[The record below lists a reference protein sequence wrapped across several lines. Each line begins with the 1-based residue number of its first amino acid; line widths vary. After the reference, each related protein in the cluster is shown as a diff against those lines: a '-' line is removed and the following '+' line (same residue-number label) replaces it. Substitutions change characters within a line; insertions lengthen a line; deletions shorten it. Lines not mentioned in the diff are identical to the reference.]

1 VAFGILIGYF
11 AKKDDARKALRELSR
26 QDFRRAAL
34 IHKETDG
41 DIHVEIPL
49 LCRRSFW
56 ITLAVTLLGGMAAML
71 VLLPHWPKMIAFG
84 TITPFQTLIL
94 TCATIGVLAAL
105 QWLRHTSYCVDQGIM
120 HDQARWLLPGESV
133 LILEAPVES
142 LQRPM
147 AMLREGEDVPPA
159 LFVMHPKR
167 ERRAEE
173 RSLEVKLS
181 PTQVLEHAQ
190 RHAKEQQVDLH
201 PPRTAE
207 LLKRIK
213 QSRQWVRQV
222 CADLTAASRLEQK
235 ATPAA
240 DWILDNEYILEGNAR
255 DVLLN
260 LPRGFYQQLPT
271 LASAPYRGLPC
282 IYGLAKNLVS
292 HNELRLDRENILAFI
307 EAHQSVRKLSI
318 GELWAI
324 PQMLRI
330 ALIESIQ
337 SLAVTALADLRERQ
351 LADFWANRLIAAN
364 RRDANQLFAILAE
377 LATAEPSPSPYF
389 GAQLVD
395 LLYDE
400 VAALSSVRS
409 WLERTHKNS
418 LHDLNQREH
427 NRLTRDQLSCGNAFT
442 SLRQLSLLDWREVF
456 ESLSQVEL
464 LLRRDPAG
472 IYPHLDFAT
481 RDRCRRAVEELAR
494 RSAQSEEQVAR
505 QVVELATEA
514 QGASPSDDRQSHV
527 GTWLVAEGRATLA
540 RLLSCR
546 EAFRYRAL
554 AWIHR
559 HHTAVYLLAISGF
572 SALFVLLISVF
583 ALLPGV
589 GQTELSPSIRLGLLL
604 LLLIPASQLAIEVV
618 NYLITRLLPPRS
630 LPKMD
635 FEETGIPDAF
645 RTLVVV
651 PMMLGNEEMIRAE
664 VEKLEIRYLANKEAN
679 LRFSLFTD
687 YTDSV
692 SLSTDR
698 DKFLLQTVIASMT
711 ELNERH
717 GGNRFILFH
726 RERIWS
732 ESEQMFIGWERK
744 RGKLEELNQL
754 IEGTRPETAPR
765 MVYVGDPEQLTEV
778 RFIITLDTDT
788 QLPHG
793 TARRM
798 VETLAHPLNQPR
810 FDAAGTI
817 MAGSYTIIQP
827 RVSPTLPSTS
837 ASIFSRLFADAVGI
851 DPYTQAVSDVYQ
863 DLSGEGTYHG
873 KGIYDVRAFSRL
885 LSGRFPEALVLSHD
899 LIEGAHVRVGLA
911 SDIELY
917 DEFPQGYR
925 SYSRRSHRWIR
936 GDWQIADWIFP
947 RVPQASG
954 KRGPNPL
961 SLLDRWKILDNL
973 RRSLLAP
980 ASLGLLLVAWF
991 ISPRVGGIA
1000 SLVVAMQ
1007 LLFHPLSQPFT
1018 MATTRKGLRYFSPPK
1033 LFHDLLRAAADAS
1046 LLPHQAMVTMD
1057 AIVRVYY
1064 RRLISRRGLLE
1075 WTAQA
1080 SFGSASRRQSLFVS
1094 GLALG
1099 SLFSAL
1105 VGWTIWHILPG
1116 TLPQASPW
1124 LALWFCSPLLALFLN
1139 LRPNEQQ
1146 RREPLPETDRRFLR
1160 QIARRTW
1167 RYFSTFVNEET
1178 SWLPPDNYQVAHQNR
1193 LAMRTSPTNIGLWLN
1208 SALAAHDSGYLTL
1221 NQVVEKLTATMSTI
1235 GRLEL
1240 YQGHLLNW
1248 YDIETLA
1255 SLEPRYVSTVD
1266 SGNLLGALWALEQ
1279 GLGEL
1284 VHAPLLDGNTFAG
1297 LADTGE
1303 LLNQAG
1309 CLAGKKSPYRKILG
1323 QLLTDWYAPPSE
1335 IINLLR
1341 LQRLSAVRL
1350 KTCKNDFFACNSPS
1364 PTPAEIEPNPRPT
1377 SAGTELSPLP
1387 PCGGGLGWGGK
1398 LADARHVAPSP
1409 TPQPPPVKGGG
1420 ATTWAVEL
1428 EQQLAAW
1435 VENSDRYLTWIEIL
1449 AEKTE
1454 AEIAPLGPAALL
1466 AIRQDLLQAPSL
1478 FDLAHGRIESIRILR
1493 TIREESLPAHA
1504 PLVPWLNRVID
1515 SFATAQWLAGESLG
1529 TAERLVANVRELADG
1544 MNMRFLYAPK
1554 RKLFAVGYNVSS
1566 ERLDVSSYDL
1576 LASEARLG
1584 SFAAIARG
1592 DVPLEHWFSLS
1603 RPYGAIGRQRVLL
1616 SWTGTMFE
1624 YLMPLLFQHSYGNS
1638 LLDKAARE
1646 AVTVQIA
1653 YGRRC
1658 GLPWGISESAF
1669 ADLDLNKTYQYK
1681 AFGVPSLG
1689 LKRGL
1694 EEQLVIAPYA
1704 TMLALGVAPTETV
1717 RNLKQLAGLGLLAD
1731 YGYYE
1736 AMDFSRQPQ
1745 REGKR
1750 GVIVEAYMAHHQGMA
1765 FLALTNF
1772 LHDNPFPRRFHSDS
1786 RVRAFEA
1793 LLQERIPALP
1803 PLHLISTR
1811 PSEPELMG
1819 VDLAAPAGSTIT
1831 TPHTATPKCLLLSNG
1846 RYGLMVTNSGGGY
1859 SQWGG
1864 QELTRWR
1871 SDQTCDAMGTFCY
1884 IHEAEPDRLWSST
1897 YQPVGGKVEGFS
1909 VDFTLDRAVFHRL
1922 DHGIYSETE
1931 VVVSPEDDVE
1941 VRRIT
1946 LVNRSNRARQLKV
1959 TSYVELSMA
1968 PHNADRQHPAF
1979 NKLFIQTEAIPAQ
1992 QALIAFR
1999 RARAENDPPLFVAH
2013 CLTLHHPGDTSGAEN
2028 DLNFETDRGRF
2039 IGRGRTLANPMG
2051 AGQALG
2057 NSQGFV
2063 LDPCLSLRRSIALE
2077 PGQRIQLSLVLAAGS
2092 TREQV
2097 LLLMDKYNDQHA
2109 IARAMDFAWN
2119 SAQQQLQVLH
2129 IQADEAR
2136 RFQQLAGHLL
2146 FSSRLLRAPA
2156 ERLEENRKGQAG
2168 LWPYAI
2174 SGDLPLV
2181 LITIDAVRDISL
2193 VRQLLLAHTYWRMHG
2208 LSSDLVILN
2217 EEDASYERP
2226 LQERLEQLI
2235 QAQPHLAAADRPGGV
2250 FLKSAAL
2257 IPEEDLRLLKAVACV
2272 VLVAA
2277 RGTLSQQLGIPVE
2290 APKPLE
2296 ALARK
2301 RTPREPSPPLPFM
2314 ELHYFNSLG
2323 GFTQDGHEYA
2333 IYLGPGTNTPAPWV
2347 NVIANPTFGT
2357 MVSET
2362 GSGFTWYGNSQRNRL
2377 TAWSNDPV
2385 LDPASEAIYI
2395 RDEES
2400 GHFWSPTAM
2409 PIREDTA
2416 YRARHGA
2423 GFTVFEHNSNG
2434 IEQELT
2440 LFVPVD
2446 DNGGQPIKLQRLR
2459 LTNGS
2464 SRRRRL
2470 SVTYYVELTLGE
2482 NRETSQMHVTTHWDD
2497 EAQALL
2503 AHNHYHPEYGERVA
2517 FAAITPQ
2524 TTDSYGGDRSAFIGR
2539 NRSLARP
2546 AAMELT
2552 RLSNRAG
2559 AGLDPCATL
2568 RVTLELAPGEE
2579 RDITCMLGQAQS
2591 VVEARTLV
2599 QRFRE
2604 DLAFENT
2611 FDQTRAWW
2619 DELLGTVEVHTP
2631 DLAADLLIN
2640 RWLQYQSLSCRIWG
2654 RSAFYQSGGAYGF
2667 RDQLQDVMAF
2677 FYVKP
2682 ELARDQILLAA
2693 SRQFQEG
2700 DVQHWWH
2707 DPTGAGIRSRISD
2720 DLLWL
2725 PYVVA
2730 HYVRTTGDVDILR
2743 TEILF
2748 LNAPPLADDQH
2759 EVFSTPAISHE
2770 RATLFEHCRRAV
2782 NRGLTS
2788 GPHGLPLIGTG
2799 DWNDGMNLVG
2809 AGGKGESVWLAW
2821 FLIEL
2826 LQGMAELSELVQQP
2840 KLYET
2845 YQSERSALIQRV
2857 EQAGWDGEWYL
2868 RGTFDDGTPLGSAAY
2883 TEARIDSL
2891 PQSWAWL
2898 SGAADPARATKAMES
2913 AWQNLV
2919 RQDEGLVLLF
2929 TPPFDQAIPSPGYI
2943 KGYPPGV
2950 RENGGQYT
2958 HAALWMAMAM
2968 ARKGD
2973 GGRAVQLLRM
2983 LNPIEHARDAAA
2995 AWRYGV
3001 EPYVVAA
3008 DVYRL
3013 PDRVGQGGWS
3023 WYTGSAAWMYRAW
3036 IEEVLGL
3043 EVRGN
3048 GMRINPVIPAD
3059 WPGFSMRYRHGETV
3073 YAIQVENPQGCD
3085 HGVAWV
3091 ELDGQRLADG
3101 VVPLER
3107 GLVKHRVVVRM
3118 GETEGPIEDAT
3129 IPQ

>member
-1 VAFGILIGYF
+1 MAFGILIGYF
-11 AKKDDARKALRELSR
+11 TKKDDARKALRELSR
-26 QDFRRAAL
+26 QDFRRTAL
-34 IHKETDG
+34 IHKDKGG
-41 DIHVEIPL
+41 DVHIEVPL
-49 LCRRSFW
+49 LCRRAFW
-56 ITLAVTLLGGMAAML
+56 ITLACSLFGAIAVMVAQLL
-71 VLLPHWPKMIAFG
+71 HWPKLIPVGNISIFP
-84 TITPFQTLIL
+84 ILIL
-94 TCATIGVLAAL
+94 TCAIIGLLAAL
-105 QWLRHTSYCVDQGIM
+105 QWLRHVRYRVDQGII

-133 LILEAPVES
+133 LILQAPVES
-142 LQRPM
+142 LQRPVIL
-147 AMLREGEDVPPA
+147 LREGKDIPPA
-159 LFVMHPKR
+159 LFVMYPKR
-167 ERRAEE
+167 ERLAEE
-173 RSLEVKLS
+173 RSFEVKLS
-181 PTQVLEHAQ
+181 PTQILEHAQ

-201 PPRTAE
+201 PERTAE

-260 LPRGFYQQLPT
+260 LPRRFYQQLPT

-292 HNELRLDRENILAFI
+292 HNEMRLDRENILAFI
-307 EAHQSVRKLSI
+307 EAHQSVSPLTI

-337 SLAVTALADLRERQ
+337 SLAVTILADLRERQ

-377 LATAEPSPSPYF
+377 LAAAEPSPSPYF
-389 GAQLVD
+389 GAQLVG

-400 VAALSSVRS
+400 VAALSSVQN
-409 WLERTHKNS
+409 WLERTHKNP
-418 LHDLNQREH
+418 LHDLNLREQ
-427 NRLTRDQLSCGNAFT
+427 NRQTRDQLSCGNAFT

-456 ESLSQVEL
+456 EDLSQVEK
-464 LLRRDPAG
+464 LLRRDPSG
-472 IYPHLDFAT
+472 VYPQLDFAT
-481 RDRCRRAVEELAR
+481 RDHCRRAIEELAR
-494 RSAQSEEQVAR
+494 RSAHSEEQVA
-505 QVVELATEA
+505 QYVIKLATEA
-514 QGASPSDDRQSHV
+514 QRISTSDDRKSHV
-527 GTWLVAEGRATLA
+527 GTWLVNEGRAELT
-540 RLLSCR
+540 RLLASR

-554 AWIHR
+554 AWIYR
-559 HHTAVYLLAISGF
+559 HHAAVYLLSICGF
-572 SALFVLLISVF
+572 SALFVFLSIVF
-583 ALLPGV
+583 S
-589 GQTELSPSIRLGLLL
+589 LSPGIGQDAPSPVIRLGLLL
-604 LLLIPASQLAIEVV
+604 LLLIPVSQLAIEVV
-618 NYLITRLLPPRS
+618 NYLTTRLLPPRT

-635 FEETGIPDAF
+635 FEERGIPDAF

-651 PMMLGNEEMIRAE
+651 PMMLVNAEMIRAE
-664 VEKLEIRYLANKEAN
+664 VEKLEIRYLANKEVN
-679 LRFSLFTD
+679 LFFSLFTD
-687 YTDSV
+687 YTDSPTLSSDGD
-692 SLSTDR
+692 SL
-698 DKFLLQTVIASMT
+698 LLQTVIASMT
-711 ELNERH
+711 ELNQRH
-717 GGNRFILFH
+717 GGDRFFLFH
-726 RERIWS
+726 RQRTWS

-744 RGKLEELNQL
+744 RGKLEELNRL
-754 IEGTRPETAPR
+754 IEGTRPETAEGL
-765 MVYVGDPEQLTEV
+765 VYVGDPDQLTEV

-788 QLPHG
+788 QLPHAA
-793 TARRM
+793 ARRM

-810 FDAAGTI
+810 FDAAGRI
-817 MAGSYTIIQP
+817 MAGTYSIIQP

-837 ASIFSRLFADAVGI
+837 ASIFSRLFADAIGI

-863 DLSGEGTYHG
+863 DLSGEGSYHG

-899 LIEGAHVRVGLA
+899 LIEGAHARVGLA

-917 DEFPQGYR
+917 DEFPPGYQ
-925 SYSRRSHRWIR
+925 SYCSRTHRWIR

-947 RVPQASG
+947 RVPQAVG

-961 SLLDRWKILDNL
+961 SLLNRWKILDNL
-973 RRSLLAP
+973 RRSLLAT
-980 ASLGLLLVAWF
+980 ASLSLLLAAWCL
-991 ISPRVGGIA
+991 SPRIGGIA
-1000 SLVVAMQ
+1000 TVVVGMQ

-1018 MATTRKGLRYFSPPK
+1018 MATTRRGLKYFSPPK

-1046 LLPHQAMVTMD
+1046 LLPHQATVTID
-1057 AIVRVYY
+1057 AIVRVCY

-1080 SFGSASRRQSLFVS
+1080 SHGSATQSQSLFVS
-1094 GLALG
+1094 RLALG
-1099 SLFSAL
+1099 TLFSAL
-1105 VGWTIWHILPG
+1105 VGGAIWQIKPES
-1116 TLPQASPW
+1116 LPQAAPW
-1124 LALWFCSPLLALFLN
+1124 LVLWFLSPLLGLFLN
-1139 LRPNEQQ
+1139 LRPVEQHRTQ
-1146 RREPLPETDRRFLR
+1146 PLPETDRRFLR

-1167 RYFSTFVNEET
+1167 RYFSTFVSEET
-1178 SWLPPDNYQVAHQNR
+1178 SWLPPDNYQVAHQNC

-1208 SALAAHDSGYLTL
+1208 SALGAHDCGYLTL
-1221 NQVVEKLTATMSTI
+1221 NQVVEKLTNTMTTI

-1240 YQGHLLNW
+1240 HEGHLLNW
-1248 YDIETLA
+1248 YDIRTLVP
-1255 SLEPRYVSTVD
+1255 LEPRYVSTVD

-1279 GLGEL
+1279 GLDEL
-1284 VHAPLLDGNTFAG
+1284 VHAPLLDGMAFAG

-1303 LLNQAG
+1303 LLHQAVA
-1309 CLAGKKSPYRKILG
+1309 LEGKTGLYLHPLD
-1323 QLLTDWYAPPSE
+1323 QLLTEWNAPPPGV
-1335 IINLLR
+1335 IDLLR
-1341 LQRLSAVRL
+1341 LQRQTKIKVSTIDAAAESA
-1350 KTCKNDFFACNSPS
+1350 P
-1364 PTPAEIEPNPRPT
+1364 
-1377 SAGTELSPLP
+1377 
-1387 PCGGGLGWGGK
+1387 W
-1398 LADARHVAPSP
+1398 LA
-1409 TPQPPPVKGGG
+1409 
-1420 ATTWAVEL
+1420 EL
-1428 EQQLAAW
+1428 EQQVAAW
-1435 VENSDRYLTWIEIL
+1435 IQNSDRYLSWIEIL

-1454 AEIAPLGPAALL
+1454 AELAPLGPAALL
-1466 AIRQDLLQAPSL
+1466 AVRHDLFLAPSL
-1478 FDLAHGRIESIRILR
+1478 FDLAHDRIESIRVLR
-1493 TIREESLPAHA
+1493 TIREDALPAHA
-1504 PLVPWLNRVID
+1504 SLTPWLDRVID
-1515 SFATAQWLAGESLG
+1515 SLATAQWLAGETLG
-1529 TAERLVANVRELADG
+1529 LTERLIGNVRELTAG

-1554 RKLFAVGYNVSS
+1554 RKLFAIGYNVSTD
-1566 ERLDVSSYDL
+1566 RLDISSYDL

-1584 SFAAIARG
+1584 SFVAIARG

-1653 YGRRC
+1653 YGRLC
-1658 GLPWGISESAF
+1658 GVPWGISESAF

-1681 AFGVPSLG
+1681 AFGVPTLG

-1704 TMLALGVAPTETV
+1704 TMLALNVAPVDTV
-1717 RNLKQLAGLGLLAD
+1717 RNLKHLAGLGLLAD

-1750 GVIVEAYMAHHQGMA
+1750 GVIIEAYMAHHQGMA

-1793 LLQERIPALP
+1793 LLQERIPTLP

-1811 PSEPELMG
+1811 PSEPELVG
-1819 VDLAAPAGSTIT
+1819 GDLVAPAGITFT
-1831 TPHTATPKCLLLSNG
+1831 TPHTATPKTLLLSNG

-1884 IHEAEPDRLWSST
+1884 LHEADPDLLWSTT
-1897 YQPVGGKVEGFS
+1897 YHPVNGKVEGYS
-1909 VDFTLDRAVFHRL
+1909 VDFTLDRAVFRRV

-1931 VVVSPEDDVE
+1931 VIVSPEDDVE

-1946 LVNRSNRARQLKV
+1946 LVNRTKRGRHLNL

-1992 QALIAFR
+1992 QVLIAFR
-1999 RARAENDPPLFVAH
+1999 RARGENDQPLYVAH
-2013 CLTLHHPGDTSGAEN
+2013 GLTLHSSGETSESEQ
-2028 DLNFETDRGRF
+2028 DFHFESDRGRF

-2051 AGQALG
+2051 AVQALG

-2063 LDPCLSLRRSIALE
+2063 LDPILSLRRTLTLE
-2077 PGQRIQLSLVLAAGS
+2077 PGQRLQLSLVLAAGT

-2097 LLLMDKYNDQHA
+2097 LLLMDKYSDQHS
-2109 IARAMDFAWN
+2109 IERAMDFAWG

-2146 FSSRLLRAPA
+2146 FASHLLRAPV
-2156 ERLEENRKGQAG
+2156 ERLAENRKGQAG

-2181 LITIDAVRDISL
+2181 LITIDVARDIGL
-2193 VRQLLLAHTYWRMHG
+2193 VRQMLLAHTYWRLHG
-2208 LSSDLVILN
+2208 LSTDLVILN
-2217 EEDASYERP
+2217 EEAGSYERP
-2226 LQERLEQLI
+2226 LHERLEQLI
-2235 QAQPHLAAADRPGGV
+2235 QAHPQSAASDRAGAI
-2250 FLKSAAL
+2250 FLKSVGQ
-2257 IPEEDLRLLKAVACV
+2257 IPEEDLRLLKSVASV

-2277 RGTLSQQLGIPVE
+2277 RGTLSQQLGVPVE
-2290 APKPLE
+2290 VPQLLE
-2296 ALARK
+2296 TLARK
-2301 RTPREPSPPLPFM
+2301 RVPREPSSPLPFM

-2323 GFTQDGHEYA
+2323 GFTPGGREYA
-2333 IYLGPGTNTPAPWV
+2333 IYLGPNTNTPAPWV

-2385 LDPASEAIYI
+2385 LDPASEALYI

-2400 GHFWSPTAM
+2400 VHFWSPTAM
-2409 PIREDTA
+2409 PIREETA

-2423 GFTVFEHNSNG
+2423 GYTVFEHNSNG

-2440 LFVPVD
+2440 VFVPVD
-2446 DNGGQPIKLQRLR
+2446 DSGGQPLKLQRLR
-2459 LTNGS
+2459 LTNSS
-2464 SRRRRL
+2464 SRRRKL

-2482 NRETSQMHVTTHWDD
+2482 NRETSQMHVMTHWDD
-2497 EAQALL
+2497 LAQAMF

-2517 FAAITPQ
+2517 FATITPL
-2524 TTDSYGGDRSAFIGR
+2524 TDSYGGDRKAFIGR
-2539 NRSLARP
+2539 NRTLANP
-2546 AAMELT
+2546 LAMELT
-2552 RLSNRAG
+2552 RLSLRTG
-2559 AGLDPCATL
+2559 AGLDPCAAL
-2568 RVTLELAPGEE
+2568 RVTLEMEPGEE
-2579 RDITCMLGQAQS
+2579 RDITCMLGQSAS
-2591 VVEARTLV
+2591 VAEARALV
-2599 QRFRE
+2599 QSFRE
-2604 DLAFENT
+2604 DLAFENA
-2611 FDQTRAWW
+2611 FDRTRAWW
-2619 DELLGTVEVHTP
+2619 DALLGAIEVQTP
-2631 DLAADLLIN
+2631 ELAADLLIN

-2654 RSAFYQSGGAYGF
+2654 RSAFYQSGGAFGF

-2677 FYVKP
+2677 LYSRP
-2682 ELARDQILLAA
+2682 ELAREQILLAA
-2693 SRQFQEG
+2693 SRQFKEG

-2707 DPTGAGIRSRISD
+2707 EPAGAGIRSRISD

-2730 HYVRTTGDVDILR
+2730 HYVRTTGDV
-2743 TEILF
+2743 EILQAEITF

-2759 EVFSTPAISHE
+2759 EVFSTPEVSFE

-2782 NRGLTS
+2782 SRGLTA

-2821 FLIEL
+2821 FLCDL
-2826 LQGMAELSELVQQP
+2826 LQGMAEMSSLVLQPGLSQ
-2840 KLYET
+2840 T
-2845 YQSERSALIQRV
+2845 YQEERSALIKRV
-2857 EQAGWDGEWYL
+2857 EEAGWDGEWYR
-2868 RGTFDDGTPLGSAAY
+2868 RGTFDDGTPLGSTAN

-2898 SGAADPARATKAMES
+2898 SSAADPVRAEQALES
-2913 AWQNLV
+2913 AWRHLV
-2919 RQDEGLVLLF
+2919 RQEEGLVLLF
-2929 TPPFDQAIPSPGYI
+2929 TPPFDKAVPSPGYI

-2995 AWRYGV
+2995 AWSYGV

-3043 EVRGN
+3043 HVQG
-3048 GMRINPVIPAD
+3048 GQMSVNPVIPAE
-3059 WPGFSMRYRHGETV
+3059 WKGFTLRYKHGETI
-3073 YAIQVENPQGCD
+3073 YAIQVENPNHCER
-3085 HGVAWV
+3085 GVAWV
-3091 ELDGQRLADG
+3091 EMDGQRLIGG
-3101 VVPLER
+3101 VIPLENE
-3107 GLVKHRVVVRM
+3107 LVKHRVVVRM
-3118 GETEGPIEDAT
+3118 GDQEESMSGVKNIRKVN
-3129 IPQ
+3129 